1 MFEFTRIFRENVFL
15 PPIWVVFLLMDYYRM
30 IGQKHQEKSTR
41 RGGFYIDCL
50 MKHLF
55 DGTFI

>member
-41 RGGFYIDCL
+41 RGGIL
-50 MKHLF
+50 H
-55 DGTFI
+55 